1 MEVLTPIPL
10 ILDQLFTDMKLRYT
24 GADFKFDPQ
33 LEYVQSVGGLRSL
46 RHSLD
51 LTDANVFPLFVFNR
65 TNLVPVPDFNRRF
78 FPIKKD
84 TGLGTAVQYFMK
96 LLQCDIMFK
105 VFSDDVIFADTFEIM
120 YAMVESINKIKAFT
134 VTLPQIGDYEFYIEW
149 SPLDETEY
157 NKEDN
162 LFISKSFK
170 GTMTGSFLVVDETS
184 ADLNI
189 IEEIHAKILNFHSVV
204 FKDFTI
210 S

>member
-1 MEVLTPIPL
+1 MEVLTPVPL
-10 ILDQLFTDMKLRYT
+10 ILDQLFIDMKLRYT

-51 LTDANVFPLFVFNR
+51 LTEANVFPLFVFNR
-65 TNLVPVPDFNRRF
+65 TNLIPVPDFNRRF

-84 TGLGTAVQYFMK
+84 IDLGTAVQYFMK

-189 IEEIHAKILNFHSVV
+189 IEEIHAKILNFHSAV

>member
-65 TNLVPVPDFNRRF
+65 TNLIPVPDFNRRF

-84 TGLGTAVQYFMK
+84 INLGTAVQYFMK

-120 YAMVESINKIKAFT
+120 YAMVESINKIKKFT